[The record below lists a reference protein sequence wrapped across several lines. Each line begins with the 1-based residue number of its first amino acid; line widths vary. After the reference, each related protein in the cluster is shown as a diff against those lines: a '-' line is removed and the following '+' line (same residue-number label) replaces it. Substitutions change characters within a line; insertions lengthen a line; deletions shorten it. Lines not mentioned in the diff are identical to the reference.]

1 MLRLRHPSLRSSR
14 RRGFTT
20 PMVAVALI
28 VVMSGIALIL
38 DRLWLEAADLEL
50 TAAAESAALAAGREL
65 ANDDLLRL
73 DPTPAERLQA
83 ARDAAA
89 WVASENRVAGH
100 PVELN
105 SEPQGDV
112 RLGHLILDEHE
123 QQVRFDESDDNPTTV
138 VVTAQ
143 RSRRA
148 NNPVGLFIS
157 GLTGIPWGDVASRV
171 EASIDNR
178 IVGVRPFDGTP
189 VPALPLA
196 IWMKDPAGKSL
207 DTWEQQI
214 EARRG
219 RDDFTYESRSGQ
231 VFSGADGIPEIVLRT
246 QGRSQSRGNS
256 PQSQPNVLV
265 LDIGT
270 GLQDESLARQFASGL
285 TTEDLADFEGE
296 LKVSPSNPE
305 QIAAVLDLN
314 HHDREALDN
323 LIGEP
328 RICLLYSE
336 AAPQGQTRQW
346 QATCVR
352 LVAIRVLSIREGLD
366 GSCELVAQPCVF
378 ATRTALLED
387 QSPYHTGSSNEHVA
401 NSTTANGPAVSG
413 PAANAQ
419 QASTGTTNPYIYK
432 LQLTH

>member
-1 MLRLRHPSLRSSR
+1 
-14 RRGFTT
+14 
-20 PMVAVALI
+20 MVAVALI

-73 DPTPAERLQA
+73 APNHAERLQA

-123 QQVRFDESDDNPTTV
+123 QQVRFDETDDNPTTV

-231 VFSGADGIPEIVLRT
+231 VFSGADGIPEIVLRAP
-246 QGRSQSRGNS
+246 GRARSNGNS
-256 PQSQPNVLV
+256 PPSSQPNLLV

-270 GLQDESLARQFASGL
+270 GLQDEAVARQFASGW
-285 TTEDLADFEGE
+285 TTDDLADFDGE
-296 LKVSPSNPE
+296 LRVSTTHPE
-305 QIAAVLDLN
+305 QLAAAADLN
-314 HHDREALDN
+314 HHDRDALDN

-328 RICLLYSE
+328 RICLLFSE
-336 AAPQGQTRQW
+336 ASLKGQTRQW

-352 LVAIRVLSIREGLD
+352 LIAIRVLSIRDGED
-366 GSCELVAQPCVF
+366 GSCELIAQPCVF
-378 ATRTALLED
+378 ATRTALLEE
-387 QSPYHTGSSNEHVA
+387 QTPYHTGGLVDA
-401 NSTTANGPAVSG
+401 AATGSTA
-413 PAANAQ
+413 
-419 QASTGTTNPYIYK
+419 NPYIYK
-432 LQLTH
+432 LQLTQ